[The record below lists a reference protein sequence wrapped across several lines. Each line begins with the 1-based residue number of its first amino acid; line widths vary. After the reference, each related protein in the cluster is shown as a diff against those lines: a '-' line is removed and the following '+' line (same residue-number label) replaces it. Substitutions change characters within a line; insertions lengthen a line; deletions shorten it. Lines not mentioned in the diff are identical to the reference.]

1 MLANARGLRS
11 KNPKSSPSG
20 STSPFCPSAPSPT
33 SRLRTQRPT
42 ATAALS
48 APPHWL
54 TPLISTSIS
63 DSAPEI
69 EPQRLD
75 FFILAISPS
84 PTLRLRT
91 QHPPPPPPPHPHHR
105 TTAPPPPTRIHPHF
119 RWRARE
125 IESLWLDFRFLALTP
140 LSDITFANTT
150 PHHHHHH
157 VFHS

>member
-1 MLANARGLRS
+1 MYIFWGIHSSCISFDLLSAISYHPVYPPPFLTAR
-11 KNPKSSPSG
+11 PKSSPSG
-20 STSPFCPSAPSPT
+20 SISDFWPSARSPA

-48 APPHWL
+48 VPPHWL

-69 EPQRLD
+69 EPQQLD

-84 PTLRLRT
+84 PTFRLRT
-91 QHPPPPPPPHPHHR
+91 QHPPPPPPPHPHRR
-105 TTAPPPPTRIHPHF
+105 TTAPPPPTRIHHHF

-125 IESLWLDFRFLALTP
+125 IESLWL
-140 LSDITFANTT
+140 
-150 PHHHHHH
+150 
-157 VFHS
+157 